1 MLAAQILRRQAR
13 LVLLQYPDD
22 LFFAEPAALHRPSP
36 SMERTLTSKRGHF
49 RGARHDLRRVRY
61 ARQQFLSYEL
71 NDPYYS
77 SRGNVRMKVAV
88 ISKLLRPTAPDIPM
102 TALTKLVTSTPK
114 GKDKFALILSQETK
128 QLLVIDRYERRALSR
143 RKFAIRAFDATRRK
157 LMS

>member
-1 MLAAQILRRQAR
+1 
-13 LVLLQYPDD
+13 
-22 LFFAEPAALHRPSP
+22 
-36 SMERTLTSKRGHF
+36 
-49 RGARHDLRRVRY
+49 
-61 ARQQFLSYEL
+61 
-71 NDPYYS
+71 
-77 SRGNVRMKVAV
+77 MKVAV

-143 RKFAIRAFDATRRK
+143 RKFAIRAFDAARRK

>member
-1 MLAAQILRRQAR
+1 
-13 LVLLQYPDD
+13 
-22 LFFAEPAALHRPSP
+22 
-36 SMERTLTSKRGHF
+36 MERTLTSKRGHF

-77 SRGNVRMKVAV
+77 SRGNERMKVAV
-88 ISKLLRPTAPDIPM
+88 MSKLLRPTAPDIPM

-128 QLLVIDRYERRALSR
+128 RCWP
-143 RKFAIRAFDATRRK
+143 
-157 LMS
+157 